1 MNNDNEKVV
10 RVASAVI
17 LRNDRILL
25 TQRRPDKDYPMSWEC
40 PGGKVEES
48 EALAVG
54 LERELGEELGVWSGN
69 SQFAMV
75 KNKSLVLR
83 VLDCLWDGV
92 FESGPKSSSGTPKIH
107 LHMFA
112 VDIGDQLP
120 RAMERQGLGWFA
132 LDELLFLRL
141 APGNKAALSAIAT
154 RMRRRG

>member
-1 MNNDNEKVV
+1 MSEDLVHVV
-10 RVASAVI
+10 SAVI

-25 TQRRPDKDYPMSWEC
+25 TQRRPDKDYAFAWEC

-48 EALAVG
+48 ETLAVG
-54 LERELGEELGVWSGN
+54 LERELGEELGVWSGR

-75 KNKSLVLR
+75 KNQNLVLR

-92 FESGPKSSSGTPKIH
+92 FESGPKSTSGAPKIH

-154 RMRRRG
+154 RMRMTGGW